1 VARIL
6 IVEDDRDLNNAYC
19 IILKNEGHEI
29 ETAFDGKEALTKLKR
44 FTPDLILLDLLMP
57 VMGGLEFLQNYDL
70 LKTHQ
75 NVKVLIFTN
84 MENSPEVT
92 EAYTLGAH
100 RCIIKSWTAPHNLA
114 HVVTDALHAPKPPQS
129 DGGDST
135 PKTPKTKANARGNS
149 NSKAQATA

>member
-1 VARIL
+1 MARIL
-6 IVEDDRDLNNAYC
+6 VVEDDRDLNNAYC
-19 IILKNEGHEI
+19 IILRNEGHEI
-29 ETAFDGKEALTKLKR
+29 ETAFDGKEALAKLKH

-84 MENSPEVT
+84 MENSPEVS
-92 EAYTLGAH
+92 EAYKLGAH

-114 HVVTDALHAPKPPQS
+114 HVVTDALHAPKPPKA
-129 DGGDST
+129 ST
-135 PKTPKTKANARGNS
+135 GSGKARGS
-149 NSKAQATA
+149 SKAKATA